1 MLLAG
6 PSREYIADSGWN
18 GFFVN
23 FVYLSPHFP
32 PNYQD
37 FVRGLHEI
45 GVRVLGIGET
55 PYADLGATLQSW
67 LHEYYRVDS
76 LQDYDQVYRAFAYF
90 ISKHGRID
98 RIDSNA
104 EFWMETDARLRTDYN
119 LAGYHSCDMER
130 VKRKSV
136 MKQIYLEA
144 GVPVARG
151 ALSSDRKAAL
161 ALGKKAGYPLVA
173 KPDIGVG
180 AAATYRLESEE
191 QLKQFLDDP
200 PPVEYFLEE
209 YLSGQLVTFDGLAND
224 QAEPIFSAS
233 HLFNTG
239 IMEVV
244 NERANV
250 FYWSARVIPDDLEE
264 MARKVLK
271 AFNVRK
277 RFFHLEFFRTSQG
290 LRALEANLRAPG
302 ALTTNMMCY
311 ANDIDIFRIWAEV
324 VCDRRTSVDYSRPY
338 HVGYYARWDERS
350 YALDLEE
357 IKRRFPDEFVLHRVN
372 EEIFR
377 KATGDQVYVL
387 RSTGMERLEEAREAI
402 FALKE

>member
-1 MLLAG
+1 MS
-6 PSREYIADSGWN
+6 PGWN
-18 GFFVN
+18 GLVVN

-32 PNYQD
+32 PNYHD
-37 FVRGLHEI
+37 FLRGLHEI

-55 PYADLGATLQSW
+55 PHAELGSPLQGW
-67 LHEYYRVDS
+67 IHEYYRVDS

-98 RIDSNA
+98 RVDSNA
-104 EFWMETDARLRTDYN
+104 EFWLETEARLRTDFN
-119 LAGYHSCDMER
+119 LEGYHTCDMER

-136 MKQIYLEA
+136 MKEIYRQA

-151 ALSSDRKAAL
+151 ALASDRKAAL
-161 ALGKKAGYPLVA
+161 ALGRNAGYPLVA

-180 AAATYRLESEE
+180 AAATYRLDNAE
-191 QLKQFLDDP
+191 QLKQFLDNP
-200 PPVEYFLEE
+200 PEVEYFLEE
-209 YLSGQLVTFDGLAND
+209 FLSGQLVTYDGLAN
-224 QAEPIFSAS
+224 QEGEPIFVAS

-244 NERANV
+244 NQRADLC
-250 FYWSARVIPDDLEE
+250 YWSARQIPADLDELG
-264 MARKVLK
+264 RKVLR

-277 RFFHLEFFRTSQG
+277 RFFHLEFFRTPNG

-324 VCDRRTSVDYSRPY
+324 VCDKRTTVEYTRPY
-338 HVGYYARWDERS
+338 HVGYFARWDDREYHFS
-350 YALDLEE
+350 VDD
-357 IKRRFPDEFVLHRVN
+357 IKARFANEFVLYRVN

-377 KATGDQVYVL
+377 KATGDSVFVL

-402 FALKE
+402 FRLK